1 MFYVYEW
8 FIKDTNE
15 IIYVGKGSKRRYL
28 SKQHNSMFREFIK
41 RFECES
47 RIIAYYENEKDA
59 FAKEF
64 DRVNELKQIGQCVC
78 NIVAGGFGGGGSV
91 NNATQKRWTDET
103 RKHYSENNVM
113 KSKAQRKRM
122 SDNNPMKKEEVAL
135 RVGMTKRKPLIIG
148 NTRFS
153 CVKEAAAHFGKT
165 DSAVAEWARRGYTPF
180 GERAFFEDDG
190 ENPNWESLFRHRHYT
205 NSVSIFVDGI
215 LYDTIKDACKIV
227 GVDERKLK
235 RYINI
240 NKPINGHI
248 CVYAN
253 QQPSRRKSDKS
264 TAEGSTTN
272 G

>member
-8 FIKDTNE
+8 FIKDTDE

-64 DRVNELKQIGQCVC
+64 DRVNELKQKGQCVC
-78 NIVAGGFGGGGSV
+78 NIIAGGSGGGGSV
-91 NNATQKRWTDET
+91 NIATKKRWTDDM
-103 RKHYSENNVM
+103 RKYYSENNVM

-122 SDNNPMKKEEVAL
+122 SDNNPMKNEEVAL

-148 NTRFS
+148 DTRFS
-153 CVKEAAAHFGKT
+153 CVKEAATHFGKT

-190 ENPNWESLFRHRHYT
+190 ENPNWEVLFKQRHCT
-205 NSVSIFVDGI
+205 NSIKIFVDNI
-215 LYDTIKDACKIV
+215 PCDTMKEACRIV
-227 GVDERKLK
+227 GADERKLK
-235 RYINI
+235 KYISV
-240 NKPINGHI
+240 NKPINGHV

-253 QQPSRRKSDKS
+253 QQPSHGNSEKS
-264 TAEGSTTN
+264 TVEGSTTN